1 MKTKKIKQLMER
13 GLSHKLLLT
22 MNEGQI
28 NQLHKMMV
36 GEQVKGVVVVKKGT
50 DPTEIKTMIDKGLNV
65 KVDTEMTEDADLDDS
80 TEKESGFNPYAGNSI
95 GNDDGPSANDGDVD
109 GHDGMGMM
117 EEKKDGPNPW
127 AICHSQVGPKKS
139 RKWERCVR
147 EIKKQI
153 KEGKNPYLPIMEA
166 ALAKMVEKH
175 ISPKMTK
182 SELINTLSE
191 QGIISRPFKNSMMGF
206 VGQDELDKPV
216 EKMYI
221 SKKETMEQGTK
232 TAPAPT
238 RVKPG
243 TKEKEKPGKMDPFKN
258 PKHQPKPKAEKM
270 DEQGTKTA
278 PAPTRVKPGTKEKP
292 NTSDPFKNPK
302 HQPKPK
308 ASTEA
313 PKMGTVKI
321 PDYLEFDQLKID
333 FKNQ

>member
-1 MKTKKIKQLMER
+1 MKNNKIKQLMER

-36 GEQVKGVVVVKKGT
+36 GEQVKGAVVVKKTANLDPSQIKKYT
-50 DPTEIKTMIDKGLNV
+50 DSGIDVTVTEKEL
-65 KVDTEMTEDADLDDS
+65 EEDADLDDS
-80 TEKESGFNPYAGNSI
+80 AEKEGGYDPYAGNSV
-95 GNDDGPSANDGDVD
+95 GNDDGPSSDDGF
-109 GHDGMGMM
+109 GGGNDGMGMM
-117 EEKKDGPNPW
+117 EEKDTSKAF

-147 EIKKQI
+147 EIKKQL

-191 QGIISRPFKNSMMGF
+191 QGIITRPFKNSMIGF
-206 VGQDELDKPV
+206 VDETKMDKSNKNTYV
-216 EKMYI
+216 

-232 TAPAPT
+232 TAPT

-243 TKEKEKPGKMDPFKN
+243 TKEKEKPGKDPLKH
-258 PKHQPKPKAEKM
+258 PKHQPKPKAEKI
-270 DEQGTKTA
+270 DDQGTKTA
-278 PAPTRVKPGTKEKP
+278 PPVVKPGTKEKP
-292 NTSDPFKNPK
+292 KTSDPFKNPK

-308 ASTEA
+308 ASTKA

>member
-36 GEQVKGVVVVKKGT
+36 GEQVKGAVVVKKGT
-50 DPTEIKTMIDKGLNV
+50 DPTEIKTMTDKGLNV
-65 KVDTEMTEDADLDDS
+65 KVETEMTEDADLDDS
-80 TEKESGFNPYAGNSI
+80 TEKESGFDPYAGNSI

-206 VGQDELDKPV
+206 VGNDELDKPV

-232 TAPAPT
+232 TAPT

-258 PKHQPKPKAEKM
+258 PKHQPKPKAEKI

-278 PAPTRVKPGTKEKP
+278 PPVVKPGTKEKP
-292 NTSDPFKNPK
+292 KTSDPFKNPK

>member
-1 MKTKKIKQLMER
+1 MKNNKIKQLMER
-13 GLSHKLLLT
+13 GLSHKLLST

-36 GEQVKGVVVVKKGT
+36 GEQVKAT
-50 DPTEIKTMIDKGLNV
+50 TMVSSKNPNASQIAKDLNDKGINV
-65 KVDTEMTEDADLDDS
+65 TMTEMGEDADLDDS
-80 TEKESGFNPYAGNSI
+80 AEKESGFDPYAGNSV
-95 GNDDGPSANDGDVD
+95 GNDDGPSSDDGF
-109 GHDGMGMM
+109 GGGNDGMGMM
-117 EEKKDGPNPW
+117 EEKNSSKAF

-147 EIKKQI
+147 EIKKQL

-191 QGIISRPFKNSMMGF
+191 QGIITRPFKNSMIGF
-206 VGQDELDKPV
+206 VDETKMDKSNKNTYV
-216 EKMYI
+216 

-232 TAPAPT
+232 TAPT

-258 PKHQPKPKAEKM
+258 PKHQPKPKAEKI

-278 PAPTRVKPGTKEKP
+278 PPVVKPGTKEKP
-292 NTSDPFKNPK
+292 KTSDPFKNPK

>member
-1 MKTKKIKQLMER
+1 MKNNKIKQLMER

-36 GEQVKGVVVVKKGT
+36 GEQDKGSVILKKGV
-50 DPTEIKTMIDKGLNV
+50 DPKPYTDKGINV
-65 KVDTEMTEDADLDDS
+65 TVTEKELEEDADLDDS
-80 TEKESGFNPYAGNSI
+80 AEKEGGYDPYAGNSV
-95 GNDDGPSANDGDVD
+95 GNDDGPSSDDGF
-109 GHDGMGMM
+109 GGGNDGMGMM
-117 EEKKDGPNPW
+117 EEKDSSKAF

-147 EIKKQI
+147 EIKKQL

-166 ALAKMVEKH
+166 ALTKMVEKH

-191 QGIISRPFKNSMMGF
+191 QGIITRPFKNSMIGF
-206 VGQDELDKPV
+206 VDETKMDKSNKNTYV
-216 EKMYI
+216 

-232 TAPAPT
+232 TAPT

-258 PKHQPKPKAEKM
+258 PKHQPKPKAEKI

-278 PAPTRVKPGTKEKP
+278 PPVVKPGTKEKP
-292 NTSDPFKNPK
+292 KTSDPFKNPK

>member
-1 MKTKKIKQLMER
+1 MKNNKIKQLMER

-36 GEQVKGVVVVKKGT
+36 GEQVKGSVILKKGV
-50 DPTEIKTMIDKGLNV
+50 DPKPYTDKGINV
-65 KVDTEMTEDADLDDS
+65 TVTEKELEEDADLDDS
-80 TEKESGFNPYAGNSI
+80 TEKSSGFDPYAGNSV
-95 GNDDGPSANDGDVD
+95 GNDDGPSSDDGF
-109 GHDGMGMM
+109 GGGKDGMGMM

-147 EIKKQI
+147 EIKKQL

-166 ALAKMVEKH
+166 ALAKMVERH

-191 QGIISRPFKNSMMGF
+191 HGIISRPFKNSMMGF
-206 VGQDELDKPV
+206 VGHDELDKPV

>member
-1 MKTKKIKQLMER
+1 MKINKKALR
-13 GLSHKLLLT
+13 L
-22 MNEGQI
+22 
-28 NQLHKMMV
+28 
-36 GEQVKGVVVVKKGT
+36 
-50 DPTEIKTMIDKGLNV
+50 IDKGLSANTVSKLDESQVDVLYKKLFVEQINV
-65 KVDTEMTEDADLDDS
+65 SKTDTAMITKLKSEKKPFQVY
-80 TEKESGFNPYAGNSI
+80 EKELEEEEEVTVDPNKETETQDPKQVGPSS
-95 GNDDGPSANDGDVD
+95 DDGFGNED
-109 GHDGMGMM
+109 DGMGMF
-117 EEKKDGPNPW
+117 EGKST
-127 AICHSQVGPKKS
+127 ASSICHSQVGPKKS

-147 EIKKQI
+147 EIKKQL

-191 QGIISRPFKNSMMGF
+191 QGIITRPFKNSMIGF
-206 VGQDELDKPV
+206 VDETKMDKSNKNTYV
-216 EKMYI
+216 

-232 TAPAPT
+232 TAPT

-258 PKHQPKPKAEKM
+258 PKHQPKPKAEKI

-278 PAPTRVKPGTKEKP
+278 PPVVKPGTKEKP
-292 NTSDPFKNPK
+292 KTSDPFKNPK

>member
-1 MKTKKIKQLMER
+1 MKNNKIKQLMER
-13 GLSHKLLLT
+13 GLSHKLLST

-36 GEQVKGVVVVKKGT
+36 GEQVKGSVMLKKGI
-50 DPTEIKTMIDKGLNV
+50 DPREYIDKGINV
-65 KVDTEMTEDADLDDS
+65 TVIEKELEEDADLDDS
-80 TEKESGFNPYAGNSI
+80 AEKDSNYDPYAGNSV
-95 GNDDGPSANDGDVD
+95 GNDDGPSSDDGF
-109 GHDGMGMM
+109 GGGNDGMGMM
-117 EEKKDGPNPW
+117 EEKDSSKAF

-147 EIKKQI
+147 EIKKQL

-191 QGIISRPFKNSMMGF
+191 QGIITRPFKNSMIGF
-206 VGQDELDKPV
+206 VDETKMDKSNKNTYV
-216 EKMYI
+216 

-232 TAPAPT
+232 TAPT

-258 PKHQPKPKAEKM
+258 PKHQPKPKAEKI

-278 PAPTRVKPGTKEKP
+278 PPVVKPGTKEKP
-292 NTSDPFKNPK
+292 KTSDPFKNPK

>member
-1 MKTKKIKQLMER
+1 L
-13 GLSHKLLLT
+13 LST

-36 GEQVKGVVVVKKGT
+36 GEQVKGSVMLKKGI
-50 DPTEIKTMIDKGLNV
+50 DPKEYTDKGINV
-65 KVDTEMTEDADLDDS
+65 TVIEKELEEDADLDDS
-80 TEKESGFNPYAGNSI
+80 AEKDSNYDPYAGNSV
-95 GNDDGPSANDGDVD
+95 GNDDGPSSDDGF
-109 GHDGMGMM
+109 GGGNDGMGMM
-117 EEKKDGPNPW
+117 EEKDSSKAF

-147 EIKKQI
+147 EIKKQL

-191 QGIISRPFKNSMMGF
+191 QGIITRPFKNSMIGF
-206 VGQDELDKPV
+206 VDETKMDKSNKNTYV
-216 EKMYI
+216 

-232 TAPAPT
+232 TAPT

-258 PKHQPKPKAEKM
+258 PKHQPKPKAEKI

-278 PAPTRVKPGTKEKP
+278 PPVVKPGTKEKP
-292 NTSDPFKNPK
+292 KTSDPFKNPK

>member
-1 MKTKKIKQLMER
+1 MKNNKIKQLMER
-13 GLSHKLLLT
+13 GLSHKLLST

-36 GEQVKGVVVVKKGT
+36 GEQVKGSVMLKKGI
-50 DPTEIKTMIDKGLNV
+50 DPKEYTDKGINV
-65 KVDTEMTEDADLDDS
+65 TVIEKELEEDADLDDS
-80 TEKESGFNPYAGNSI
+80 AEKDSNYDPFAGNSV
-95 GNDDGPSANDGDVD
+95 GNEDGPSSDDGF
-109 GHDGMGMM
+109 GGGYDGMGMM
-117 EEKKDGPNPW
+117 EEKKDGPNPYS
-127 AICHSQVGPKKS
+127 ICHSQVGPKKS

-166 ALAKMVEKH
+166 ALAKMVERH

-206 VGQDELDKPV
+206 VGHDELDKPV

-321 PDYLEFDQLKID
+321 PDYLEFDQ
-333 FKNQ
+333 

>member
-1 MKTKKIKQLMER
+1 MKNNKIKQLMER

-36 GEQVKGVVVVKKGT
+36 GEQVKAT
-50 DPTEIKTMIDKGLNV
+50 TMVSSKNPNASQIAKDLNDKGINV
-65 KVDTEMTEDADLDDS
+65 TMTEMGEDADLDDS
-80 TEKESGFNPYAGNSI
+80 AEKESGFDPYAGNSV
-95 GNDDGPSANDGDVD
+95 GNDDGPSSDDGF
-109 GHDGMGMM
+109 GGGNDGMGMM
-117 EEKKDGPNPW
+117 EEKNSSKAF

-147 EIKKQI
+147 EIKKQL

-191 QGIISRPFKNSMMGF
+191 QGIITRPFKNSMIGF
-206 VGQDELDKPV
+206 VDETKMDKSNKNTYV
-216 EKMYI
+216 

-232 TAPAPT
+232 TAPT

-258 PKHQPKPKAEKM
+258 PKHQPKPKAEKI

-278 PAPTRVKPGTKEKP
+278 PPVVKPGTKEKP
-292 NTSDPFKNPK
+292 KTSDPFKNPK

>member
-1 MKTKKIKQLMER
+1 
-13 GLSHKLLLT
+13 
-22 MNEGQI
+22 
-28 NQLHKMMV
+28 MMV
-36 GEQVKGVVVVKKGT
+36 GEQDKGSVILKKGV
-50 DPTEIKTMIDKGLNV
+50 DPKPYTDKGINV
-65 KVDTEMTEDADLDDS
+65 TVTEKELEEDADLDDS
-80 TEKESGFNPYAGNSI
+80 AEKEGGYDPYAGNSV
-95 GNDDGPSANDGDVD
+95 GNDDGPSSDDGF
-109 GHDGMGMM
+109 GGGNDGMGMM
-117 EEKKDGPNPW
+117 EEKDSSKAF

-147 EIKKQI
+147 EIKKQL

-191 QGIISRPFKNSMMGF
+191 QGIITRPFKNSMVGF
-206 VGQDELDKPV
+206 VDETKMDKSNKNTYV
-216 EKMYI
+216 

-232 TAPAPT
+232 TAPT

-258 PKHQPKPKAEKM
+258 PKHQPKPKAEKI

-278 PAPTRVKPGTKEKP
+278 PPVVKPGTKEKP
-292 NTSDPFKNPK
+292 KTSDPFKNPK

>member
-1 MKTKKIKQLMER
+1 MKNNKIKQLMER
-13 GLSHKLLLT
+13 GLSHKLLST

-36 GEQVKGVVVVKKGT
+36 GEQVKGSVMLKKGIDPKEYT
-50 DPTEIKTMIDKGLNV
+50 DNGINV
-65 KVDTEMTEDADLDDS
+65 TVIEKELEEDADLDDS
-80 TEKESGFNPYAGNSI
+80 AEKDSNYDPYAGNSV
-95 GNDDGPSANDGDVD
+95 GNDDGPSSDDGF
-109 GHDGMGMM
+109 GGGNDGMGMM
-117 EEKKDGPNPW
+117 EEKKDGPNPYS
-127 AICHSQVGPKKS
+127 ICHSQVGPKKS

-166 ALAKMVEKH
+166 ALAKMVERH

-191 QGIISRPFKNSMMGF
+191 NGIISRPFKNSMMGF
-206 VGQDELDKPV
+206 VGHDELDKPV

>member
-1 MKTKKIKQLMER
+1 MKNNKIKQLMEH
-13 GLSHKLLLT
+13 GLSHSLLST

-36 GEQVKGVVVVKKGT
+36 GEQSSAT
-50 DPTEIKTMIDKGLNV
+50 TTMVSKN
-65 KVDTEMTEDADLDDS
+65 DTNTITQLKQAKEPFQVY
-80 TEKESGFNPYAGNSI
+80 EKELEEDDEVTMDPNKDVETQDPYQI
-95 GNDDGPSANDGDVD
+95 GPSSDDGFGNETD
-109 GHDGMGMM
+109 DGMGMFE

-147 EIKKQI
+147 EIKKQL

-191 QGIISRPFKNSMMGF
+191 NGIISRPFKNSMIGF
-206 VGQDELDKPV
+206 VGHDELDKPT
-216 EKMYI
+216 EKVYV

-232 TAPAPT
+232 TAPT

-258 PKHQPKPKAEKM
+258 PKHQPKPKAEKI

>member
-1 MKTKKIKQLMER
+1 MKNNKIKQLMER
-13 GLSHKLLLT
+13 GLSHKLLST

-36 GEQVKGVVVVKKGT
+36 GEQVKGSVMLKKGI
-50 DPTEIKTMIDKGLNV
+50 DPKEYTDKGINV
-65 KVDTEMTEDADLDDS
+65 TVIEKELEEDADLDDS
-80 TEKESGFNPYAGNSI
+80 AEKDSNYDPYAGNSI
-95 GNDDGPSANDGDVD
+95 GNDDGPSSDDGF
-109 GHDGMGMM
+109 GGGNDGMGMM
-117 EEKKDGPNPW
+117 EEKDSSK
-127 AICHSQVGPKKS
+127 AFSICHSQVGPKKS

-147 EIKKQI
+147 EIKKQL

-166 ALAKMVEKH
+166 ALAKMVERH

-206 VGQDELDKPV
+206 VGHDELDKPV

>member
-1 MKTKKIKQLMER
+1 MKNNKIKQLMER
-13 GLSHKLLLT
+13 GLSHKLLST

-36 GEQVKGVVVVKKGT
+36 GEQVKAT
-50 DPTEIKTMIDKGLNV
+50 TMVSSKNPNASQIAKDLNDKGINV
-65 KVDTEMTEDADLDDS
+65 TMTEMGEDADLDDS
-80 TEKESGFNPYAGNSI
+80 AEKESGFDPYAGNSV
-95 GNDDGPSANDGDVD
+95 GNDDGPSSDDGF
-109 GHDGMGMM
+109 GGGNDGMGMM
-117 EEKKDGPNPW
+117 EEKNSSKAF

-147 EIKKQI
+147 EIKKQL

-191 QGIISRPFKNSMMGF
+191 QGIITRPFKNSMIGF
-206 VGQDELDKPV
+206 VDETKMDKSNKNTYV
-216 EKMYI
+216 

-232 TAPAPT
+232 TAPT

-243 TKEKEKPGKMDPFKN
+243 TKEKEKPGKDPFKH
-258 PKHQPKPKAEKM
+258 PKHQPKPKAEKI

-278 PAPTRVKPGTKEKP
+278 PPVVKPGTKEKP
-292 NTSDPFKNPK
+292 KTSDPFKNPK

>member
-36 GEQVKGVVVVKKGT
+36 GEQVKGAVVVKKGT
-50 DPTEIKTMIDKGLNV
+50 DPTEIKTMTDKGLNV
-65 KVDTEMTEDADLDDS
+65 KVETEMTEDADLDDS
-80 TEKESGFNPYAGNSI
+80 TEKESGFDPYAGNSI

-232 TAPAPT
+232 TAPT

-258 PKHQPKPKAEKM
+258 PKHQPKPKAEKI

-278 PAPTRVKPGTKEKP
+278 PPVVKPGTKEKP
-292 NTSDPFKNPK
+292 KTSDPFKNPK

>member
-1 MKTKKIKQLMER
+1 MKNNKIKQLMER
-13 GLSHKLLLT
+13 GLSHKLLST

-36 GEQVKGVVVVKKGT
+36 GEQVKGAVVVKKGT
-50 DPTEIKTMIDKGLNV
+50 DLDPLEIKKYTDSGINV
-65 KVDTEMTEDADLDDS
+65 TVTEKELEEDADLDDS
-80 TEKESGFNPYAGNSI
+80 TEKSSGFDPYAGNSV
-95 GNDDGPSANDGDVD
+95 GNDDGPSSDDGFGGGD
-109 GHDGMGMM
+109 DGMGMM

-182 SELINTLSE
+182 SELLNTLSE
-191 QGIISRPFKNSMMGF
+191 QGIISRPFKNSMLGF
-206 VGQDELDKPV
+206 VGNDELDKPV

-232 TAPAPT
+232 TAPT

-292 NTSDPFKNPK
+292 NTSDPFKNCFRWW
-302 HQPKPK
+302 
-308 ASTEA
+308 
-313 PKMGTVKI
+313 
-321 PDYLEFDQLKID
+321 LR
-333 FKNQ
+333 

>member
-1 MKTKKIKQLMER
+1 MKNNKIKQLMER

-28 NQLHKMMV
+28 NQLYKMMV
-36 GEQVKGVVVVKKGT
+36 GEQVKGSVILKKGV
-50 DPTEIKTMIDKGLNV
+50 DPKPYTDKGINV
-65 KVDTEMTEDADLDDS
+65 TVTEKELEEDADLDDS
-80 TEKESGFNPYAGNSI
+80 AEKDSNYDPYAGNSV
-95 GNDDGPSANDGDVD
+95 GNDDGPSSDDGF
-109 GHDGMGMM
+109 GGGNDGMGMM
-117 EEKKDGPNPW
+117 EEKDSSKAF

-147 EIKKQI
+147 EIKKQL

-191 QGIISRPFKNSMMGF
+191 QGIITRPFKNSMIGF
-206 VGQDELDKPV
+206 VDETKMDKSNKNTYV
-216 EKMYI
+216 

-232 TAPAPT
+232 TAPT

-258 PKHQPKPKAEKM
+258 PKHQPKPKAEKI

-278 PAPTRVKPGTKEKP
+278 PPVVKPGTKEKP
-292 NTSDPFKNPK
+292 KTSDPFKNPK

>member
-1 MKTKKIKQLMER
+1 MKNNKIKQLMER
-13 GLSHKLLLT
+13 GLSHKLLST

-36 GEQVKGVVVVKKGT
+36 GEQVKGSVMLKKGI
-50 DPTEIKTMIDKGLNV
+50 DPKEYTDKGINV
-65 KVDTEMTEDADLDDS
+65 TVIEKELEEDADLDDS
-80 TEKESGFNPYAGNSI
+80 AEKDSNYDPYAGNSV
-95 GNDDGPSANDGDVD
+95 GNDDGPSSDDGF
-109 GHDGMGMM
+109 GGGNDGMGMM
-117 EEKKDGPNPW
+117 EEKDSSKAF

-147 EIKKQI
+147 EIKKQL

-191 QGIISRPFKNSMMGF
+191 QGIITRPFKNSMIGF
-206 VGQDELDKPV
+206 VDETKMDKSNKNTYV
-216 EKMYI
+216 

-232 TAPAPT
+232 TAPT

-258 PKHQPKPKAEKM
+258 PKHQPKPKAEKI

-278 PAPTRVKPGTKEKP
+278 PPVVKPGTKEKP
-292 NTSDPFKNPK
+292 KTSDPFKNPK

-308 ASTEA
+308 ESTEA
-313 PKMGTVKI
+313 QKMGTVKI

>member
-36 GEQVKGVVVVKKGT
+36 GEQVKGAVVVKKGT
-50 DPTEIKTMIDKGLNV
+50 DPTEIKTMTDKGLNV
-65 KVDTEMTEDADLDDS
+65 KVETEMTEDADLDDS
-80 TEKESGFNPYAGNSI
+80 TEKESGFDPYAGNSI
-95 GNDDGPSANDGDVD
+95 GNDNGPSANDGDVD

-206 VGQDELDKPV
+206 VGNDELDKPV

-232 TAPAPT
+232 TAPP
-238 RVKPG
+238 V
-243 TKEKEKPGKMDPFKN
+243 
-258 PKHQPKPKAEKM
+258 
-270 DEQGTKTA
+270 
-278 PAPTRVKPGTKEKP
+278 VKPGTKEKP
-292 NTSDPFKNPK
+292 KTSDPFKNPK

>member
-1 MKTKKIKQLMER
+1 MKNNKIKQLMER
-13 GLSHKLLLT
+13 GLSHKLLST

-36 GEQVKGVVVVKKGT
+36 GEQVKGSVMLKKGI
-50 DPTEIKTMIDKGLNV
+50 DPKEYTDKGINV
-65 KVDTEMTEDADLDDS
+65 TVIEKELEEDADLDDS
-80 TEKESGFNPYAGNSI
+80 AEKDSNYDPYAGNSV
-95 GNDDGPSANDGDVD
+95 GNDDGPSSDDGF
-109 GHDGMGMM
+109 GGGNDGMGMM
-117 EEKKDGPNPW
+117 EEKDSSKAF

-147 EIKKQI
+147 EIKKQL

-191 QGIISRPFKNSMMGF
+191 QGIITRPFKNSMVGF
-206 VGQDELDKPV
+206 VDETKMDKSNKNTYV
-216 EKMYI
+216 

-232 TAPAPT
+232 TAPT

-258 PKHQPKPKAEKM
+258 PKHQPKPKAEKI

-278 PAPTRVKPGTKEKP
+278 PPVVKPGTKEKP
-292 NTSDPFKNPK
+292 KTSDPFKNPK

>member
-1 MKTKKIKQLMER
+1 
-13 GLSHKLLLT
+13 
-22 MNEGQI
+22 
-28 NQLHKMMV
+28 MV
-36 GEQVKGVVVVKKGT
+36 GEQVKAT
-50 DPTEIKTMIDKGLNV
+50 TMVSSKNPNASQIAKDLNDKGINV
-65 KVDTEMTEDADLDDS
+65 TMTEMGEDADLDDS
-80 TEKESGFNPYAGNSI
+80 AEKESGFDPYAGNSV
-95 GNDDGPSANDGDVD
+95 GNDDGPSSDDGF
-109 GHDGMGMM
+109 GGGNDGMGMM
-117 EEKKDGPNPW
+117 EEKDSSKAF

-147 EIKKQI
+147 EIKKQL

-191 QGIISRPFKNSMMGF
+191 QGIITRPFKNSMIGF
-206 VGQDELDKPV
+206 VDETKMDKSNKNTYV
-216 EKMYI
+216 

-232 TAPAPT
+232 TAPT

-258 PKHQPKPKAEKM
+258 PKHQPKPKAEKI

-278 PAPTRVKPGTKEKP
+278 PPVVKPGTKEKP
-292 NTSDPFKNPK
+292 KTSDPFKNPK